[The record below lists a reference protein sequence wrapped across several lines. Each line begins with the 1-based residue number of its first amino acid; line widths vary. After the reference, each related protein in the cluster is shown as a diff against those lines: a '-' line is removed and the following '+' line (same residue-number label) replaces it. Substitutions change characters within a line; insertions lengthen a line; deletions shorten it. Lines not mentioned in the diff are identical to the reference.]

1 MPMGVLLG
9 APPIIVEPSRLS
21 SFPHDVYSPLNLLVI
36 VSPRVALDNYLRLL
50 STDAEKSP

>member
-50 STDAEKSP
+50 STDAE